1 MKQKEPSK
9 LEKIV
14 VYTAIILAIS
24 SPFIYANLQKG
35 KTMVNNKPI
44 GKQNLLFRRTTNR
57 YAKKGTISSN
67 QGYIN
72 VARDTKTGQFAPR
85 TK

>member
-1 MKQKEPSK
+1 
-9 LEKIV
+9 
-14 VYTAIILAIS
+14 
-24 SPFIYANLQKG
+24 
-35 KTMVNNKPI
+35 MVNNKPI